1 MNIRKLETAFKDGKT
16 VNLDR
21 DEGLASFW
29 ELFFVDRNG
38 R

>member
-1 MNIRKLETAFKDGKT
+1 MNIRKLEMVFKDGKT
-16 VNLDR
+16 AKFER

-29 ELFFVDRNG
+29 ELFFLDRNG